1 MLNVAL
7 IVAAGPCLITAAGAI
22 ALFIVHSSLS
32 RSASAAYWAASF
44 ATSFLRWAI
53 LAAAGDVGGAHDWP
67 MVLFDLL
74 GIVAGALTLQG
85 FIARGAHARRLWLA
99 PAFAVVGSGA
109 RLLALIIPGA
119 FPDMLVAPIF
129 SALLAA
135 VAASMVVTPGRPRN
149 SAELLMMLVL
159 LTIVAID
166 STATM
171 VMLGAQVGMV
181 GAGTVYFGLYAL
193 TLEPIT
199 GVRVLAT
206 LLLIAFDVS
215 AELRRLIH
223 TDPLTGALNREGLVH
238 AGEAALRHARRR
250 GRTLTLAI
258 VDLDRFKGINDR
270 YGHAAGDATL
280 VGFTRLMGGL
290 LAREEV
296 VGRLGG
302 EEFVLL
308 LPGTSGAAALERLN
322 ATRASLGTLQ
332 VDGCPDLAV
341 TASFGIAEADGSECL
356 DALIERADAA
366 LYSSKRA
373 GRDRCTLADD
383 VSR

>member
-7 IVAAGPCLITAAGAI
+7 IVASGPCLITAAGAV
-22 ALFIVHSSLS
+22 ALFIVHNSLS
-32 RSASAAYWAASF
+32 RSVSAAFWAASF
-44 ATSFLRWAI
+44 AMSFLRWGL
-53 LAAAGDVGGAHDWP
+53 LAASGGIGGAQDWS

-74 GIVAGALTLQG
+74 GIVAGSLALQG
-85 FIARGAHARRLWLA
+85 FVVRVGRGRHLWLG
-99 PAFAVVGSGA
+99 PAFATAGMIA
-109 RLLALIIPGA
+109 RLLGLLIPGA
-119 FPDMLVAPIF
+119 FPDMLVAPVF

-135 VAASMVVTPGRPRN
+135 VAASLVVAPGRRRN

-166 STATM
+166 SVASM
-171 VMLGAQVGMV
+171 VMLGAQFGMIA
-181 GAGTVYFGLYAL
+181 AGTVYSGLYAL

-199 GVRVLAT
+199 AIRVLAT

-223 TDPLTGALNREGLVH
+223 TDPLTGALNRQGLVH
-238 AGEAALRHARRR
+238 AGEAALERARRR

-258 VDLDRFKGINDR
+258 ADLDRFKGINDR

-280 VGFTRLMGGL
+280 VGFTQLVGGL

-322 ATRASLGTLQ
+322 ATRASLGSLQ
-332 VDGCPDLAV
+332 VDGCPELAV
-341 TASFGIAEADGSECL
+341 TASFGIAEATGDERL

-366 LYSSKRA
+366 LYRSKRA
-373 GRDRCTLADD
+373 GRNCCTLAER
-383 VSR
+383 SA